1 MSPNYLGVEGGHPLL
16 FEDDCVGGVGVSGIG
31 HDDEPVAKAGAEGF
45 GKPKL
50 KT

>member
-16 FEDDCVGGVGVSGIG
+16 FEDVCVGGIGVSGIDK
-31 HDDEPVAKAGAEGF
+31 DDEPVAKAGAEGF

-50 KT
+50 KK